1 MSRKVFLS
9 VLGTSFYRPCKY
21 VQGDFKSDEI
31 SFIQQATI
39 EMLNIPS
46 EWDRTRDKIVIMLT
60 ERSFKYNWDKNIE
73 SREDNDKISKPYTGL
88 NKVLIDMGLEDMIL
102 PVSIP
107 GGENV
112 AEIWNI
118 FTSVFDILEDDDQLY
133 LDITH
138 SFRYLPMVMLV
149 LCNYAKFLKNISVKS
164 ITYGNY
170 EGRNKDSNE
179 APIVDLLPISL
190 LQDWTSA
197 AANYIKSG
205 RTDELF
211 MLSDGDMRKIRKE
224 NNTQIDITKPLN
236 QTVRL
241 LNDISL
247 DFQLS
252 RGLPIMLG
260 TNFRKQDFDSGIN
273 TADIIPP
280 LLPVLRKVV
289 DSLDCFSNEMDVE
302 NIFNAA
308 KWCYE
313 KKMYQQT
320 VTLLMEGVV
329 SFVCVAIKV
338 DILDKDIRGKISAI
352 LANFYKKDFDLRLNS
367 LYCRIQDI
375 ALPNDFF
382 NKYSSLVLIR
392 NKINHAYIQKSGSIS
407 KITRD
412 IKSISEALDYFIS
425 FVSSNELRIT
435 ASEVYEEKP
444 SVLLNLSNHPYSTW
458 SENQKAAAAVYGEC
472 IDIKFPD
479 IDAMSDEDD
488 INGIVNEVISE
499 IKSYTSKY
507 KITIHVMGEMTF
519 CFAIVKRL
527 TDVGIKCIASC
538 SKRQAEIN
546 DGVKTSVFEFE
557 RFRTYSYGK
566 KENEK

>member
-46 EWDRTRDKIVIMLT
+46 EWDRAKDKIVIMLT

-73 SREDNDKISKPYTGL
+73 TREDYDKTSKPYTGL
-88 NKVLIDMGLEDMIL
+88 NKVLIDMGLEEMIL

-107 GGENV
+107 EGENV

-118 FTSVFDILEDDDQLY
+118 FTSVFDLLEDDDELY

-170 EGRNKDSNE
+170 EGRNKERNE

-205 RTDELF
+205 RTDELY
-211 MLSDGDMRKIRKE
+211 MLSDGDMRKIRKGNPE
-224 NNTQIDITKPLN
+224 RRNEANVLN
-236 QTVRL
+236 QTMTL

-247 DFQLS
+247 QFQLCM
-252 RGLPIMLG
+252 GLQLMQG
-260 TNFRKQDFDSGIN
+260 TKFRKDKFDIGIN
-273 TADIIPP
+273 AADIIPP
-280 LLPVLRKVV
+280 LSPVIRKVV
-289 DSLDCFSNEMDVE
+289 DSLCPFTNDMNIK
-302 NIFNAA
+302 NIFYAA
-308 KWCYE
+308 KWCYD

-320 VTLLMEGVV
+320 VTFLREGVI
-329 SFVCVAIKV
+329 SYVCRAINIDVLSLKT
-338 DILDKDIRGKISAI
+338 RETISAI
-352 LANFYKKDFDLRLNS
+352 IANFNKRSLDFELHFTYPAIRS
-367 LYCRIQDI
+367 LS
-375 ALPNDFF
+375 LPKEFF
-382 NKYSSLVLIR
+382 DKFSSLIDIR
-392 NKINHAYIQKSGSIS
+392 NNINHAYIKVGNNPRSSIEIK
-407 KITRD
+407 KIG
-412 IKSISEALDYFIS
+412 EALDYFIS
-425 FVSSNELRIT
+425 FISSNKASLL
-435 ASEVYEEKP
+435 ASEVSEEKP

-458 SENQKAAAAVYGEC
+458 SENQKTAAAVYGEC

-507 KITIHVMGEMTF
+507 KITVHVMGEMTF

-546 DGVKTSVFEFE
+546 DGVKISVFDFE
-557 RFRTYSYGK
+557 RFRTYSFGK